1 MPDAVR
7 ADVVGLGHRAL
18 GRLGARVG
26 WLYLASAA
34 CALVVGGWSTTASA
48 AGDSDALLATLAAA
62 GLVACG
68 AVLQRATRPAAGW
81 DNSRW
86 RAAPARVAGLLAVA
100 AGTAAATAVGAH
112 LDWYSTQYVGT
123 VVATAGGTA
132 LALAAGPWWGAASCA
147 LSLAAMFAVVVPA
160 GIEPAVVNA
169 VGTAVS
175 TSVAASAFL
184 VMHRGFAETE
194 RALAGADAAALAH
207 QVSRERW
214 RTRRRTD
221 RQLHDTVLTTLNL
234 LVHQEFRTPPE
245 VLRDLCR
252 RDQQILEGG
261 TDTPA
266 DGVTPGTPG
275 TPPGGMTPGTPPTG
289 VPSDASSDASSDAE
303 GGPDGDAVAA
313 ALVRHWARSG
323 LAVNLHGTTWHAA
336 TAELPAGTEQALYD
350 AMGECLANV
359 HEHAGVAEANV
370 VVIREPGVVS
380 VLVVDAG
387 RGFDTTAVGE
397 DRLGLAESVRGRLAE
412 VAGDA
417 VLWSSPGQG
426 TSVLLSVPGPR

>member
-7 ADVVGLGHRAL
+7 ADVVVLGHRAL

-34 CALVVGGWSTTASA
+34 CALVVGGWNTTASA
-48 AGDSDALLATLAAA
+48 AGDSDPLLATLTAAA
-62 GLVACG
+62 LIACG
-68 AVLQRATRPAAGW
+68 AVLQRATRPATGW

-86 RAAPARVAGLLAVA
+86 RAAPARLAGLLAVA
-100 AGTAAATAVGAH
+100 AATAAATAVGAH
-112 LDWYSTQYVGT
+112 LDWYSTQYVGS

-147 LSLAAMFAVVVPA
+147 LALAAMVAVVVPA
-160 GIEPAVVNA
+160 GIDPAVVSA
-169 VGTAVS
+169 GGTAVS
-175 TSVAASAFL
+175 TSVAASVYL

-234 LVHQEFRTPPE
+234 LVHQEFRTPPD

-261 TDTPA
+261 TETPA
-266 DGVTPGTPG
+266 D
-275 TPPGGMTPGTPPTG
+275 GMTPGTPPSG
-289 VPSDASSDASSDAE
+289 VPSDPEPGVPSDM
-303 GGPDGDAVAA
+303 DGDAVAA

-336 TAELPAGTEQALYD
+336 TAELPPGTEQALYD